1 MKTSIGTVYNVRS
14 KNATKSP
21 SVGDYNT
28 LNEAK
33 AAMLKHYTVTPK
45 RGKFEYIINEEKLY
59 DIDGIKMRMFEI
71 SLSGGGT
78 FYKCYTRSELDAII
92 GGLER

>member
-1 MKTSIGTVYNVRS
+1 MKTLIGTVYNVRR
-14 KNATKSP
+14 KNTTKSM
-21 SVGDYNT
+21 SIGDYNT

-33 AAMLKHYTVTPK
+33 AAMLEHYIVTPK

-71 SLSGGGT
+71 SLSGGGA
-78 FYKCYTRSELDAII
+78 FYKRYTRSELDAI
-92 GGLER
+92 GGIEQ

>member
-1 MKTSIGTVYNVRS
+1 MKTLIGTVYNVRRKS
-14 KNATKSP
+14 ATKSM

-33 AAMLKHYTVTPK
+33 AAMLEHYTTTPK

-59 DIDGIKMRMFEI
+59 DIDGIKMRMFAP
-71 SLSGGGT
+71 LSGGGA
-78 FYKCYTRSELDAII
+78 FYKCYTRSELDETI
-92 GGLER
+92 